1 MTGRTG
7 TFAEYRLN
15 QIESAIKKALLDHEE
30 TMLLICH
37 SKRLAKAVEP
47 VAATEAPSAD
57 EIRRKRDDA
66 VMSDY
71 NGRNR
76 EEVMLKHNISRRLFY
91 SILARHNA
99 RK

>member
-1 MTGRTG
+1 VTGKTV
-7 TFAEYRLN
+7 AEYRLT
-15 QIESAIKKALLDHEE
+15 QIENAIKNALLAHTD
-30 TMLLICH
+30 TRFCIDH
-37 SKRLAKAVEP
+37 SKRIARAVEP

-57 EIRRKRDDA
+57 EIRRQRDDA

-76 EEVMLKHNISRRLFY
+76 DDLMRKHRISRRLFY
-91 SILARHNA
+91 SILARHNS